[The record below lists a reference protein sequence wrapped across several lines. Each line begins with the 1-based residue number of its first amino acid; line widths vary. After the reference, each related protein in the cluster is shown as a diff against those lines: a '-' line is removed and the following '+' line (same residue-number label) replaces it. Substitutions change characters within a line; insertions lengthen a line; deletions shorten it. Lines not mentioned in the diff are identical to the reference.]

1 MTNAA
6 YADLVIDQG
15 ADFAVQ
21 LYWTDYN
28 NNPFTVL
35 SPMRM
40 DIKAST
46 GQIVATLNTNDEAN
60 DLETPSIVYNS
71 DSGLIQLQLP
81 PAITSTITPGDYSY
95 DLFVTYQD
103 QLTTSSTRLAK
114 LMYGRVFVN
123 GRVTRNV

>member
-40 DIKAST
+40 DMKAAT
-46 GQIVATLNTNDEAN
+46 GQIVATLNTNDDAN

-81 PAITSTITPGDYSY
+81 PSVTSTIAPGDYSY

-103 QLTTSSTRLAK
+103 QLSNSSTRLAK
-114 LMYGRVFVN
+114 ILYGRVFVN
-123 GRVTRNV
+123 GRVTKNV

>member
-21 LYWTDYN
+21 MYWTDFN

-46 GQIVATLNTNDEAN
+46 GQIVATLNTNDDAN

-81 PAITSTITPGDYSY
+81 PNTTSTIAPGDYSY

-103 QLTTSSTRLAK
+103 NLTTSSTRLAK
-114 LMYGRVFVN
+114 LLYGRVFVN